1 MSEERDPPRLRDPFL
16 DAGKSELPD
25 EARLAAIAAK
35 LGPIVGGAAGG
46 GAAAVA
52 TAKTGVVA
60 KVVAGVVLAS
70 VIVVGS
76 VVGVQKL
83 STPTAGPPVAIVT
96 AAPVPIPEVPASIE
110 PLPSAVIVTKPTA
123 PHASVGARD
132 VPAEDD
138 PTAEVKLLE
147 RAQDALRS
155 RPADALALCTE
166 HERRFPR
173 GMLAQE
179 REVIAIEAL
188 VKEGRIPDATARADR
203 FAAAH
208 PSSTHQRR
216 IDALLGR

>member
-1 MSEERDPPRLRDPFL
+1 MSDEQDPPRLRDAFL
-16 DAGKSELPD
+16 DAGRSELPD

-46 GAAAVA
+46 GGAAAVA
-52 TAKTGVVA
+52 TAKTGAVA
-60 KVVAGVVLAS
+60 KIVAGVVLAS
-70 VIVVGS
+70 VIVVTA

-83 STPTAGPPVAIVT
+83 SSPVAGPPVAIVT
-96 AAPVPIPEVPASIE
+96 ATATAIPITPPSIE
-110 PLPSAVIVTKPTA
+110 PLASAVVVVKPA
-123 PHASVGARD
+123 PRGSVVARD
-132 VPAEDD
+132 VQGEDD

-166 HERRFPR
+166 HERRFPH

-188 VKEGRIPDATARADR
+188 VKEGRMPDATARADR
-203 FAAAH
+203 FAATH